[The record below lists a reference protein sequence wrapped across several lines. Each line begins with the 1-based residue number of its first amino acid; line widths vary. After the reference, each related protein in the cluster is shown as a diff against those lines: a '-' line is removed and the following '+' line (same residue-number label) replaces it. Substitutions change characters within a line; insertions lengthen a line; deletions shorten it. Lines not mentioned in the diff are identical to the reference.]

1 MANGKRG
8 VEKGA
13 KLVKRPQEEIYEDR
27 KLKMTRQNNML
38 LRTVKSNK
46 RYLQK
51 FEDVAVVEK
60 MAEELLKTAQAIRSE
75 NVKEDIDLFGSDD

>member
-27 KLKMTRQNNML
+27 KLKMTRQYNML

-75 NVKEDIDLFGSDD
+75 NVKEDIGLFGSDD

>member
-27 KLKMTRQNNML
+27 KLKMTRQYNML

>member
-8 VEKGA
+8 VPKGT
-13 KLVKRPQEEIYEDR
+13 KLVKREQEAIYIDR
-27 KLKMTRQNNML
+27 KMKMNRQFNML
-38 LRTVKSNK
+38 LKTVKSNK

-51 FEDVAVVEK
+51 FDGVESVEK

-75 NVKEDIDLFGSDD
+75 NVKEQIDVFAEE